1 MKFDL
6 DKLVRYHLK
15 KLTPYSS
22 ARDDFKGSASVYLDA
37 NENPYPTDYNRY
49 PDPHQRKLKEKISQ
63 IKKVSI
69 EQLFLGNGSDEPI
82 DLLIRAFCEPN
93 RDNVLIPQP
102 TYGMYSVS
110 AEINAVTIKTINL
123 TTDFDI
129 DLESTRKAWDEN
141 TKLLFLCSP
150 NNPSGNLLSVEKI
163 KTLLVEFSGLVI
175 VDEAYI
181 DFTSYG
187 GFVPLLNQFPNL
199 VILQTLSKAWGLANI
214 RLGMCFASKEIIS
227 FLNKIKPP
235 YNINGITQEIALKSL
250 DHTARKDK
258 WVANIIQERELV
270 KNELLTL
277 PVVKKV
283 FPSEA
288 NFLLVKM
295 DGAKSIYKKLADK
308 GIVLRDRS
316 NVILC
321 DDCLRITIGTPAE
334 NNELLSELK
343 KI

>member
-181 DFTSYG
+181 DFTSYE

-227 FLNKIKPP
+227 ILNKIKPP

-250 DHTARKDK
+250 DHTERKDE
-258 WVANIIQERELV
+258 WVADIIQERELV

-321 DDCLRITIGTPAE
+321 DGCLRITIGTPAE